1 MVEKKAV
8 LHGRNEKPLD
18 TGCGR
23 LSASIGSD
31 GLVRSVN
38 SYHPEQGFVT
48 LAPIEQFPNDKFYD
62 SQFVRQYRRR
72 LVNVPE
78 ERKDLYGFGIQ
89 PEGDI
94 LKKAIHF
101 VGSSA
106 PLLVYQVD
114 EMEVRSL
121 FLAVDENENGYLI
134 NRVEV
139 INTSDKNAVFRFIVG
154 GTFSLNRCSYGQ
166 LTEAGPIPIPS
177 LENRVNV
184 KQNHISIENP
194 NLSANA
200 DLFLFNGDKP
210 MVLQSFESNESEPV
224 IYQHRDELL
233 LHAGESRTI
242 NMVYTIT
249 PSIADKPSLESQNVA
264 DLTAKAM
271 QSMPGWNKLEPSD
284 SCDQNAAEFII
295 ARNIDYILSCCSVAV
310 EDEYVC
316 VITDHQLLP
325 LAWNRDAYYMM
336 QLLLESEKRSESIYE
351 ESHRDEW
358 KNKVQRIVKG
368 HLLWMFEKAERPHRY
383 WGRAYLTNGF
393 CKDNVFQLDQQ
404 CYPLLELCD
413 YYRQFGDTET
423 VERVKPIVKNVLDML
438 MEYKH
443 EQKWLFKT
451 GETPADDKVDY
462 PYHFSSQVLVWH
474 TFNELAKLN
483 DRLSIFEADLA
494 KWADRVRKDCLDV
507 FTFNRNGKE
516 LFAYLSDL
524 KGNYQTYHDANDLPT
539 IYAPLWGFCDLEDK
553 RWLNTMSFA
562 FSENNKGGF
571 YTGKFGGLG
580 SIHTPHPWP
589 LGDAQEL
596 LFSHLTG
603 DSVRLQKVYN
613 KLMQIVQW
621 DGLFSE
627 AIHEDNGKVESRYW
641 FSWPG
646 AFISTVLLYLK
657 EK

>member
-1 MVEKKAV
+1 
-8 LHGRNEKPLD
+8 LHGRNEKPVD

-31 GLVRSVN
+31 GLIRSVN

-72 LVNVPE
+72 LVDVP
-78 ERKDLYGFGIQ
+78 KQGDTLCGFGIQ
-89 PEGDI
+89 PIGDI
-94 LKKAIHF
+94 LKQESGF
-101 VGSSA
+101 VGRRA
-106 PLLVYQVD
+106 PFLVYQLGEV
-114 EMEVRSL
+114 EVRSL
-121 FLAVDENENGYLI
+121 FLAVDDHENSYLI
-134 NRVEV
+134 NRFEV
-139 INTSDKNAVFRFIVG
+139 KNTTDKDILFRFTVG

-166 LTEAGPIPIPS
+166 LTEAGPIPIPP
-177 LENRVNV
+177 LENGLEVEHNR
-184 KQNHISIENP
+184 ISIENP
-194 NLSANA
+194 NLSAKA
-200 DLFLFNGDKP
+200 DILLFCDEGP
-210 MVLQSFESNESEPV
+210 MVLPFYKTNGIEPV
-224 IYQHRDELL
+224 TYQHMDELRL
-233 LHAGESRTI
+233 KAGESRVI

-249 PSIADKPSLESQNVA
+249 LLKAGKLNLKPHDIVE
-264 DLTAKAM
+264 LTAKAM
-271 QSMPGWNKLEPSD
+271 RSMPKWNKTITNSD
-284 SCDQNAAEFII
+284 ESNDQKATEFII
-295 ARNIDYILSCCSVAV
+295 ARNIDYITSNCSVPV

-336 QLLLESEKRSESIYE
+336 QLLLESNKRPDQIYDR
-351 ESHRDEW
+351 SYHAEW
-358 KNKVQRIVKG
+358 ENKVRQIVRG

-413 YYRQFGDTET
+413 YFTQFGDAET
-423 VERVKPIVKNVLDML
+423 VDRLKPIVKNVLDML

-483 DRLSIFEADLA
+483 EKLSICGYNLA
-494 KWADRVRKDCLDV
+494 EWAERVKMDCLHV
-507 FTFNRNGKE
+507 FTYNRDEKQ
-516 LFAYLSDL
+516 LFAYLTDL
-524 KGNYQTYHDANDLPT
+524 KGNYQTYHDANDLPA
-539 IYAPLWGFCDLEDK
+539 IYAPIWGFCGMDDD
-553 RWLNTMSFA
+553 RWIHTMEFA
-562 FSENNKGGF
+562 FSEDNRGGF
-571 YTGKFGGLG
+571 YAGSFGGLG

-589 LGDAQEL
+589 LGDGQEL

-603 DSVRLQKVYN
+603 DSVRRQKVFN
-613 KLMQIVQW
+613 KLLHIVQW

-627 AIHEDNGKVESRYW
+627 AINEKSGQVESRYW

-646 AFISTVLLYLK
+646 AFISTVLLNLGGN
-657 EK
+657 